1 MMVQLNLKKSELLGY
16 FTFNSTYWDN
26 DGPAK
31 PFEKNKLLGYFLST
45 ILLVRGIMMN
55 VTKPAAPEKQTVGI
69 LSTFNTSTWDNDGT
83 ANLQHQK
90 K

>member
-1 MMVQLNLKKSELLGY
+1 MVQLNLKKSELLGY

-55 VTKPAAPEKQTVGI
+55 HQTC
-69 LSTFNTSTWDNDGT
+69 STRKANCWDT
-83 ANLQHQK
+83 FYFQHLYLG
-90 K
+90 